1 MTAPDPVLR
10 GLAVSFYAAPD
21 DCSLER
27 FCALLAERGVG
38 GIGLTA
44 RATEGRTPEQVA
56 ALLAAHDL
64 VGTSLNSAGYFL
76 HADDG
81 RARAQRELDALLLE
95 WAAVLEVPLN
105 VIPGGLDDARSSS
118 RPVTVSE
125 ARRWAQDALSEL
137 AGRAAAVSVR
147 LSLEPMHPLLLP
159 DKGCVNQL
167 SAACA
172 AVADLPGVGL
182 TLDLYHSWWDAD
194 LADTVASAVDDLLV
208 VQVCGIVTGPPGTI
222 PRRTD
227 MALGSVDVGE
237 LLDQVAA
244 AGRTGAVEFEVM
256 QFQQAQEVTGLLDR
270 AVRDFVQ
277 LRGEGRRPQQVTAE
291 GSRRPRRPSTP

>member
-1 MTAPDPVLR
+1 MTASDPVLR

-27 FCALLAERGVG
+27 FCSLLAERGVG

-44 RATEGRTPEQVA
+44 GATEGRTPQQVTS
-56 ALLAAHDL
+56 LLTAHDL

-76 HADDG
+76 HADEG
-81 RARAQRELDALLLE
+81 RTRAQRELDARLLE
-95 WAAVLEVPLN
+95 WAAVLKVPLN
-105 VIPGGLDDARSSS
+105 VIPGGLDDARSTG
-118 RPVTVSE
+118 RAVRVSE
-125 ARRWAQDALSEL
+125 ARRRAQDALAEL
-137 AGRAAAVSVR
+137 AGRAVAAGVQ

-159 DKGCVNQL
+159 DKGCINQL
-167 SAACA
+167 SAARA
-172 AVADLPGVGL
+172 AVTGLPGVGL
-182 TLDLYHSWWDAD
+182 TLDLFHSWWDAD

-208 VQVCGIVTGPPGTI
+208 VQVCGVVTGPPGTP

-237 LLDQVAA
+237 FLDQVEA
-244 AGRTGAVEFEVM
+244 AGRTAPVEFEVM

-270 AVRDFVQ
+270 AARDFVQ
-277 LRGEGRRPQQVTAE
+277 LRRR
-291 GSRRPRRPSTP
+291 GGHRPRGHSSR